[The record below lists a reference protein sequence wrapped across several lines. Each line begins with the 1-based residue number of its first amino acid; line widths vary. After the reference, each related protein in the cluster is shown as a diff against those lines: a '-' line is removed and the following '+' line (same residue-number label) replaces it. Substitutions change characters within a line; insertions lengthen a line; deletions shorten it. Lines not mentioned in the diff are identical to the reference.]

1 MGSSEM
7 GETQQ
12 MLNKETKKKLRISD
26 PEKAHLLK
34 DEKKTEKK
42 KEHVSSQ
49 CPCLLVSVS

>member
-49 CPCLLVSVS
+49 YPCLLVSVS